1 MSDSKLR
8 PLFKGGPLFNYN
20 SAAFSLCTDSVLL
33 ADFALSLRRNIKQ
46 FAELGCGSGAMS
58 LLLSHSLPNAK
69 AVLLD
74 VSEKAI
80 EAAGENFTL
89 NSMDTRAEFILSDVS
104 EVRNRLRSES
114 FELVISNPPY
124 FAPKSGRVSL
134 DSERSLS
141 RQGRPEILEDFFS
154 AAAYLLKPKGS
165 FCFVMRT
172 ERLAEVSS
180 LLRYYKLEPKKLR
193 LVHDKLKSK
202 SKIFLMEAKKN
213 AASGIDVLSPL
224 ILRNEDG
231 SLSSEHLKI
240 YRMEEKNE
248 G

>member
-46 FAELGCGSGAMS
+46 FAELGCGSGAEP
-58 LLLSHSLPNAK
+58 LLSHSFPNAK

-74 VSEKAI
+74 ISEKAI

-89 NSMDTRAEFILSDVS
+89 NSMDTRAEFVLSDVS

-124 FAPKSGRVSL
+124 FALR
-134 DSERSLS
+134 
-141 RQGRPEILEDFFS
+141 
-154 AAAYLLKPKGS
+154 AAG
-165 FCFVMRT
+165 F
-172 ERLAEVSS
+172 RLIPRGA
-180 LLRYYKLEPKKLR
+180 
-193 LVHDKLKSK
+193 
-202 SKIFLMEAKKN
+202 
-213 AASGIDVLSPL
+213 
-224 ILRNEDG
+224 
-231 SLSSEHLKI
+231 
-240 YRMEEKNE
+240 
-248 G
+248 